1 MSTPTTEK
9 SAPTPRTRPQAAAGG
24 GSAVSRMTQLLE
36 TRAGGAS
43 AIIEL
48 DEAGQGGESPDA
60 GGSQTPAKP
69 RPAPRKQQSEG
80 AKQQQGSKHTSLHH
94 TVAGGSSMDSG
105 FLRQLENSIK
115 TQRGPEIPAT
125 SSATLPPGL
134 PGWRVEEGG
143 SGEPRKFLFGEP
155 SMNMGFLAQGQQSQA
170 LLSQQPSSS
179 AKSAAVIAE
188 LERSAEP
195 AAPAQTPESQQ
206 PQRPKL
212 EISLPVGGR
221 LQETRKESPV
231 KALRLPTAGA
241 GGKESKKSS
250 AKSPSGKRQ
259 AYHLVLTGP
268 DLLFYRSR
276 SDKRPELA
284 LAVAAVEVDPSG
296 GPPAP
301 PPLPSDDPSTGPL
314 RLRYVAGGGG
324 VGGDSA
330 GYDSSS
336 LGRQADLYPSADCDM
351 LLYWDEPG
359 ARKQWSLALE
369 YAKDL
374 ATKRM
379 YQPSSQQQ
387 QTPQQSASSHSGWG
401 KQQQQQQ
408 SQTPPQ
414 PKPRESKQR
423 VSIAQRLNDFFR
435 RRPALDE
442 LEKKGIVRN
451 EPVFGSTLRQIC
463 AHERSDAPRF
473 LSRCIEAIEGHGLET
488 EGIYRLGGNAATV
501 QKLRLL
507 VDQTEDYD
515 LTTGWDIFVLTSAL
529 KTFLRE
535 LREPLIPSAT
545 FQLITEHYQSSAK
558 PSAKRESIRQVLR
571 TLPPAHYNTLRL
583 LFHHLTRVV
592 QCSERNQMSSQ
603 NVALMMGPNLV
614 WPASGDA
621 DGGLCLTSNLMFQN
635 QVVEYILL
643 ETEFLFTD

>member
-9 SAPTPRTRPQAAAGG
+9 SAPTPPHRGLRQLPAAAL
-24 GSAVSRMTQLLE
+24 GSQPDDSAAGDS
-36 TRAGGAS
+36 AGGAS

-60 GGSQTPAKP
+60 AGAAEAAIGGRQA
-69 RPAPRKQQSEG
+69 AAAAQ
-80 AKQQQGSKHTSLHH
+80 KHTSLHH

-115 TQRGPEIPAT
+115 TQRGPEIP
-125 SSATLPPGL
+125 PPHQRRCRPACPAGGL
-134 PGWRVEEGG
+134 R
-143 SGEPRKFLFGEP
+143 RR
-155 SMNMGFLAQGQQSQA
+155 
-170 LLSQQPSSS
+170 PSSS

-195 AAPAQTPESQQ
+195 AAPADAGVAAATA
-206 PQRPKL
+206 PKL
-212 EISLPVGGR
+212 EISLP
-221 LQETRKESPV
+221 ETRKESPV
-231 KALRLPTAGA
+231 KALRLPTQAA

-276 SDKRPELA
+276 STSGRNWPWPWPPSRWTRLA
-284 LAVAAVEVDPSG
+284 ARQRLRRFHRTILRRD
-296 GPPAP
+296 
-301 PPLPSDDPSTGPL
+301 PL
-314 RLRYVAGGGG
+314 RLRYVAGGGRR

-351 LLYWDEPG
+351 CCSTGMNQGPASSG
-359 ARKQWSLALE
+359 AWRWSTPRTWQLSACTSLARSSSRLRSSRPHRT
-369 YAKDL
+369 L
-374 ATKRM
+374 AG
-379 YQPSSQQQ
+379 
-387 QTPQQSASSHSGWG
+387 ASSS
-401 KQQQQQQ
+401 
-408 SQTPPQ
+408 SSSSRRLRRSR
-414 PKPRESKQR
+414 KPRESKQR

-473 LSRCIEAIEGHGLET
+473 LSRCIEAIEAT
-488 EGIYRLGGNAATV
+488 AWRLRASTGWAAT
-501 QKLRLL
+501 R
-507 VDQTEDYD
+507 
-515 LTTGWDIFVLTSAL
+515 
-529 KTFLRE
+529 
-535 LREPLIPSAT
+535 PP
-545 FQLITEHYQSSAK
+545 AK

-603 NVALMMGPNLV
+603 NVALMMARIWSGRPV
-614 WPASGDA
+614 AMRMAASA
-621 DGGLCLTSNLMFQN
+621 
-635 QVVEYILL
+635 
-643 ETEFLFTD
+643 